1 MRRIINTYILKQI
14 LSTFFISLMVLVFVF
29 FITKLLKLTEMVIN
43 KGIPLSSTLKLV
55 VFTMPYLFVFILPMA
70 TLLSVLITYSKL
82 SSDNEIVAL
91 KASGISLY
99 QMLPPV
105 IMVTI
110 SSFLISSLMAIYAM
124 PWGSSSFKNLLF
136 NLAINRVEVGIKE
149 QVFNDDFQGLVI
161 YVNQIS
167 SKSKI
172 MNGVFISDQRDP
184 ETSNTIVA
192 KRGSMIPDQKNLT
205 ITFRMFDGSI
215 HRVAKDLKSTQT
227 ISFDVYDLNL
237 DLEAML
243 SQERKDSKGRK
254 ELSLRE
260 IRERIKN
267 LGKKSK
273 EYNRLT
279 MELHRRFSIPFA
291 CFVLGFIAVPL
302 GVTTRAS
309 GSSWGAVL
317 ALAFFLIYYIFL
329 SSVWSLGEVGILPPA
344 LGTWMPN
351 IILGAMASYML
362 IKTANESPVKV
373 LSLLNRLFNIINRL
387 LKKFYQGF

>member
-1 MRRIINTYILKQI
+1 
-14 LSTFFISLMVLVFVF
+14 MVLVFVF
-29 FITKLLKLTEMVIN
+29 FIMKSLKLTEMVIN

-70 TLLSVLITYSKL
+70 TLLSVLITYSRL
-82 SSDNEIVAL
+82 SGDNEIVAL
-91 KASGISLY
+91 KASGISPY

-110 SSFLISSLMAIYAM
+110 SSFLISTYMAIYAM
-124 PWGSSSFKNLLF
+124 PWGSTSFKNLLF
-136 NLAINRVEVGIKE
+136 NLARNRVEVGINE
-149 QVFNDDFQGLVI
+149 QVFNDDFQDLVI

-184 ETSNTIVA
+184 EISNTIVA
-192 KRGSMIPDQKNLT
+192 KRGTMIPDKKNLT

-237 DLEAML
+237 DLEAIL
-243 SQERKDSKGRK
+243 PQERRDSKGRK
-254 ELSLRE
+254 ELSVRE
-260 IRERIKN
+260 IRERIRR

-273 EYNRLT
+273 EYNTLT

-302 GVTTRAS
+302 GITTRPS
-309 GSSWGAVL
+309 GRSWGAVL
-317 ALAFFLIYYIFL
+317 ALAFFLIYYILL
-329 SSVWSLGEVGILPPA
+329 SSVWSLGEAGILPPA

-351 IILGAMASYML
+351 IILGAMAAYML
-362 IKTANESPVKV
+362 VKTANESPITV
-373 LSLLNRLFNIINRL
+373 LSLLNRLSNTINRL
-387 LKKFYQGF
+387 LKKFY

>member
-1 MRRIINTYILKQI
+1 
-14 LSTFFISLMVLVFVF
+14 MVLVFVF
-29 FITKLLKLTEMVIN
+29 FITKSLKLTEMVIN

-70 TLLSVLITYSKL
+70 TLLSVLITYSRL
-82 SSDNEIVAL
+82 SGDNEIVAL
-91 KASGISLY
+91 KASGISPY

-110 SSFLISSLMAIYAM
+110 SSFLISTYMAIYAM
-124 PWGSSSFKNLLF
+124 PWGSTSFKNLLF
-136 NLAINRVEVGIKE
+136 NLARNRIEVGINE
-149 QVFNDDFQGLVI
+149 QVFNDDFQDLVI

-192 KRGSMIPDQKNLT
+192 KRGTMIPDKKNLT

-243 SQERKDSKGRK
+243 PQERRDSKGRK
-254 ELSLRE
+254 ELSVRE
-260 IRERIKN
+260 IRERIRR

-273 EYNRLT
+273 EYNTLT

-302 GVTTRAS
+302 GITTRPS
-309 GSSWGAVL
+309 GRSWGAVL
-317 ALAFFLIYYIFL
+317 ALAFFLIYYILL
-329 SSVWSLGEVGILPPA
+329 SSVWSLGEAGILPPA

-351 IILGAMASYML
+351 IILGAMACYML
-362 IKTANESPVKV
+362 VKTANESPITV
-373 LSLLNRLFNIINRL
+373 LSLLNRLSNTINRL

>member
-1 MRRIINTYILKQI
+1 MKRIINIYILKQI

-29 FITKLLKLTEMVIN
+29 FTTKLLKLTEMVIN

-70 TLLSVLITYSKL
+70 TLLSVLITYSRL

-91 KASGISLY
+91 KACGISLY

-124 PWGSSSFKNLLF
+124 PWGSTSFKTLLF
-136 NLAINRVEVGIKE
+136 NLARNRVEVGIKE

-172 MNGVFISDQRDP
+172 MDGVFISDQRDP

-192 KRGSMIPDQKNLT
+192 KRGTMIPDKRNLT

-227 ISFDVYDLNL
+227 ISFEVYDLNL

-243 SQERKDSKGRK
+243 PQERRDSKGRK
-254 ELSLRE
+254 ELSLGE
-260 IRERIKN
+260 IRQRIKR
-267 LGKKSK
+267 LGEKSR

-291 CFVLGFIAVPL
+291 CFVLGLMAVPL

-309 GSSWGAVL
+309 GRSWGAVL
-317 ALAFFLIYYIFL
+317 ALAFFLIYYILL
-329 SSVWSLGEVGILPPA
+329 SSVWSLGEAGILPPA
-344 LGTWMPN
+344 LGTWIPN
-351 IILGAMASYML
+351 IVLGAMALYML
-362 IKTANESPVKV
+362 VKTANESPITV
-373 LSLLNRLFNIINRL
+373 LSLLNGLFDIINRL
-387 LKKFYQGF
+387 LKKFY